1 MEKINFPEI
10 GDAFILNNE
19 EGKLIYIANSLIHV
33 KVFDEYRIHH
43 LINFINGKIV
53 WNSHGYWIV
62 LG

>member
-1 MEKINFPEI
+1 MKKFKLATETKKVN
-10 GDAFILNNE
+10 GVIL
-19 EGKLIYIANSLIHV
+19 
-33 KVFDEYRIHH
+33 YRIHH